1 MIRRIVEYISFVTSI
16 YLVILITMILLT
28 LNVLKRYPNILII
41 EGVISIIIVNYI
53 LRKREYYT

>member
-1 MIRRIVEYISFVTSI
+1 MIRRIVKYISFVTSI
-16 YLVILITMILLT
+16 YLVILTTMILLT

>member
-1 MIRRIVEYISFVTSI
+1 MIRRIVKYISFVTSI